1 MSAKVQI
8 NVQDHF
14 LNQARREKVK
24 VKVLLTNGSELV
36 GYIRS
41 FDNYSCVLED
51 NGDAHLIYKHA
62 IATVS
67 PMIPEKMKTLISFHE
82 K

>member
-1 MSAKVQI
+1 MAAKVNI

-24 VKVLLTNGSELV
+24 VRVSLINGNEV
-36 GYIRS
+36 EGYIRS
-41 FDNYSCVLED
+41 FDNYSCVVED
-51 NGDAHLIYKHA
+51 NGDAYLIYKHA
-62 IATVS
+62 IATVA
-67 PMIPEKMKTLISFHE
+67 PLIPEKMKTLISFHE

>member
-1 MSAKVQI
+1 MAARVQI

-24 VKVLLTNGSELV
+24 VKVSLISGNDVE

-41 FDNYSCVLED
+41 FDNYCCVVEE

-67 PMIPEKMKTLISFHE
+67 PLIPEKMKTLISFHE

>member
-1 MSAKVQI
+1 MAARVQI

-24 VKVLLTNGSELV
+24 VRVSLTSGKDVE

-41 FDNYSCVLED
+41 FDNYCCVVEED
-51 NGDAHLIYKHA
+51 RDAHLIYKHA

-67 PMIPEKMKTLISFHE
+67 PLIQEKMKTLISFHE

>member
-1 MSAKVQI
+1 MSAKVRI

-24 VKVLLTNGSELV
+24 VKVLLTNGSEIE
-36 GYIRS
+36 GHIRS
-41 FDNYSCVLED
+41 FDNYSCVVEGD
-51 NGDAHLIYKHA
+51 NDVYLIYKHA
-62 IATVS
+62 IAVIS
-67 PMIPEKMKTLISFHE
+67 PVIPENMKTLISFHE

>member
-1 MSAKVQI
+1 MAGKVQI

-24 VKVLLTNGSELV
+24 VRVDLISGKEIE

-41 FDNYSCVLED
+41 FDNYCCVVEED
-51 NGDAHLIYKHA
+51 GEAHLLYKHA
-62 IATVS
+62 IAAVS
-67 PMIPEKMKTLISFHE
+67 PLVPEKMKTLISFHE

>member
-1 MSAKVQI
+1 MPVKAQI

-24 VKVLLTNGSELV
+24 LIVSLTNGDKVE
-36 GYIRS
+36 GFIKS
-41 FDNYSCVLED
+41 FDNYCCVVEEA
-51 NGDAHLIYKHA
+51 GGIHLIYKHA

-67 PMIPEKMKTLISFHE
+67 PLIPDKMKSLISFQE

>member
-1 MSAKVQI
+1 MVGKAKI

-24 VKVLLTNGSELV
+24 VRVDLVNGKEIE

-41 FDNYSCVLED
+41 FDNYCCVVES
-51 NGDAHLIYKHA
+51 NGEAHLLYKHA
-62 IATVS
+62 IVTVS
-67 PMIPEKMKTLISFHE
+67 PLVPEKMRTLISFHE

>member
-1 MSAKVQI
+1 MPVKAQI

-24 VKVLLTNGSELV
+24 ISVSLTNGERV
-36 GYIRS
+36 EGFIKS
-41 FDNYSCVLED
+41 FDNYCCVVEED
-51 NGDAHLIYKHA
+51 KGFHLIYKHA

-67 PMIPEKMKTLISFHE
+67 PLSPEKMKSLISFQE